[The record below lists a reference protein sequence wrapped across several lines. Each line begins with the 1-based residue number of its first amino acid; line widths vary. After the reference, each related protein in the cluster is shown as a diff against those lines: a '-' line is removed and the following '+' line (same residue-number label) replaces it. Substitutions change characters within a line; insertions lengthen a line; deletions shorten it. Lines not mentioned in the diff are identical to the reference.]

1 MSKHQKQGALRR
13 NSSLKHTIGTY
24 HTPNENPVVEH
35 SNPQQSSMERPL
47 LQVENNDESNTKDKE
62 GGRKDLEDYTS
73 DKEEVNISGCRRRIQ
88 NRPNKKN
95 SKSKSF
101 CEQRKFRSHSPLP
114 TRLPKQD
121 DDDSK
126 LKVNHCTHLI
136 YEFDT
141 KNN

>member
-1 MSKHQKQGALRR
+1 
-13 NSSLKHTIGTY
+13 
-24 HTPNENPVVEH
+24 
-35 SNPQQSSMERPL
+35 MERPL

-62 GGRKDLEDYTS
+62 DGRKDSEDYTS

-126 LKVNHCTHLI
+126 LKVFHCTHLI
-136 YEFDT
+136 
-141 KNN
+141 